1 MTHLMTAQAT
11 SELSEWIDRLHHFD
25 QQLTLTVNGSESV
38 FWDNIAIC
46 VTNTFAWTLV
56 IAMLLVVFFRNNDHR
71 GALLILLS
79 IGLMIFVADR
89 LCSGLVKPLVA
100 RWRPTQD
107 PEIMYMVDVLNGYR
121 GGRFGFFS
129 GHACNTMC
137 MAVFLSRLFRFRPV
151 TITLIL
157 WSLTTTFTRIY
168 LGVHYLGDITVGFIM
183 GIIIGLLFYYIYN
196 KVSLR
201 LHTPRRMSSEYTTTG
216 YQKRDMYSL
225 LAVIFFNYAA
235 VVIFAMILGIR

>member
-1 MTHLMTAQAT
+1 MTAQAT